1 MSWSMIAWIVGGVIS
16 HSLVAVLALMYGK
29 AHPAIQS
36 AIADEAS
43 KVAKKIGG

>member
-1 MSWSMIAWIVGGVIS
+1 MSWSMIAWIAGGLIS
-16 HSLVAVLALMYGK
+16 HGLVGVLALMYGK

-36 AIADEAS
+36 AIVGEAE

>member
-1 MSWSMIAWIVGGVIS
+1 MSWSLIAWIVAGLVS
-16 HSLVAVLALMYGK
+16 HGLVGVLALMYGK

-36 AIADEAS
+36 AIVDEAS